1 MTYVIPP
8 PVPDDKPRMVRVT
21 DAETIEAMK
30 ACSLRAPIGFC
41 DNGLWWA
48 EVESLRQWREE

>member
-1 MTYVIPP
+1 
-8 PVPDDKPRMVRVT
+8 VPTRSQHVRVT